1 MRRVLTL
8 LNTVTCRQGAP
19 IAKHVGWG
27 EGRGGGRTAVA
38 GCVPGKGLTPP
49 AAAAS
54 IDAVLQVRAAETR
67 LTAAVAAA
75 AHQRSPRAAAP
86 GIAAAVTTR
95 LRVPRASTA
104 PFTHEA
110 TAAGPPR
117 LRSAAVLHPRAASRP
132 PGCPPR
138 SGPSLHAPGPARP
151 GPATDAR
158 VGAPLRSSHGAG
170 PEAAL
175 TPPRGR
181 GRSVPPSAARGPLP
195 ASPVPAARSSRQL
208 RVPARSAP
216 SLPAPLS
223 PSRPAS
229 PARRHGGHLPAP
241 GRVCLQLHRVDR
253 GGGGHRHQRLGG
265 DLRLHHHHLPQD
277 GRAGLQGAVG
287 RLRHGDGPLPLQAA
301 GGHPHPARYAAR
313 LSSRPAGRGC
323 APLRGGRWRSSV
335 CFISA
340 GDGPLQTP
348 ENWVMPPNAV
358 LVDSHLLLTALK
370 HNVYLRLLKST
381 YSTNHSS

>member
-27 EGRGGGRTAVA
+27 EGRGEGRTAVA

-151 GPATDAR
+151 RDGRASRGSPSLLPRSGAGGSADPSQGQRPLGAAQCSSGTSPGVSSPGCSQLPAAPGPS
-158 VGAPLRSSHGAG
+158 PLRTVSSS
-170 PEAAL
+170 PAL
-175 TPPRGR
+175 
-181 GRSVPPSAARGPLP
+181 
-195 ASPVPAARSSRQL
+195 PVPAREPGASTWWPPACTWPGLSAASS
-208 RVPARSAP
+208 
-216 SLPAPLS
+216 
-223 PSRPAS
+223 
-229 PARRHGGHLPAP
+229 GGS
-241 GRVCLQLHRVDR
+241 G
-253 GGGGHRHQRLGG
+253 
-265 DLRLHHHHLPQD
+265 
-277 GRAGLQGAVG
+277 
-287 RLRHGDGPLPLQAA
+287 
-301 GGHPHPARYAAR
+301 
-313 LSSRPAGRGC
+313 
-323 APLRGGRWRSSV
+323 W
-335 CFISA
+335 
-340 GDGPLQTP
+340 
-348 ENWVMPPNAV
+348 WWPPPP
-358 LVDSHLLLTALK
+358 T
-370 HNVYLRLLKST
+370 T
-381 YSTNHSS
+381 GW